1 MVDRAVTTIAQDM
14 IAEFGIDAWKM
25 ANERLQARS
34 LAGDRSGAEFWAR
47 VSSTIWTMGRES
59 LARPPQREAAD

>member
-1 MVDRAVTTIAQDM
+1 M

-34 LAGDRSGAEFWAR
+34 LAGDRSGAEFWAQ